1 MHRLPDPER
10 ARTLSADDLRAA
22 FLVRGLFAA
31 GRVTLRHVD
40 LDRVILGGAVPL
52 GETLQLDPPAWLAA
66 EHFLERREMGV
77 LNIGGPGLVRAA
89 GASFELQ
96 PRDVVY
102 LGRGTRDVSFS
113 SASAERPARFYLVSY
128 PAHASHPCVRIP
140 RGDADA
146 SDLGGETGANRRRL
160 AKYIHPGRAQT
171 AQLLMGVTTLA
182 TGNVWNTMP
191 SHRHVRR
198 TEVYLYF
205 DVPEND
211 VVIHLLGEPGET
223 RHVVVRNEEVVLSPA
238 WSIHSGCGTAA
249 YSFCWAMGGENQDFS
264 DMQAVDMR
272 ELK

>member
-1 MHRLPDPER
+1 
-10 ARTLSADDLRAA
+10 
-22 FLVRGLFAA
+22 
-31 GRVTLRHVD
+31 
-40 LDRVILGGAVPL
+40 
-52 GETLQLDPPAWLAA
+52 
-66 EHFLERREMGV
+66 MGV
-77 LNIGGPGLVRAA
+77 LNIGGSGVVRAA
-89 GASFELQ
+89 GTSFELQ

-113 SASAERPARFYLVSY
+113 SASPERPARFYLVSY
-128 PAHASHPCVRIP
+128 PAHASHPCVRIS

>member
-10 ARTLSADDLRAA
+10 ARHLGADDLRAA
-22 FLVRGLFAA
+22 FLVRGLFTA
-31 GRVTLRHVD
+31 GRVTVRHVD

-66 EHFLERREMGV
+66 EHFLERRETGV
-77 LNIGGPGLVRAA
+77 LNIGGPGLVRA
-89 GASFELQ
+89 GGTSFELQ

-128 PAHASHPCVRIP
+128 PAHASHPCVRIA
-140 RGDADA
+140 RGEADA

-205 DVPEND
+205 DLPEND

-223 RHVVVRNEEVVLSPA
+223 RHLVVRNEEVVLSPA

>member
-1 MHRLPDPER
+1 VQ
-10 ARTLSADDLRAA
+10 S
-22 FLVRGLFAA
+22 
-31 GRVTLRHVD
+31 
-40 LDRVILGGAVPL
+40 
-52 GETLQLDPPAWLAA
+52 
-66 EHFLERREMGV
+66 
-77 LNIGGPGLVRAA
+77 
-89 GASFELQ
+89 
-96 PRDVVY
+96 
-102 LGRGTRDVSFS
+102 
-113 SASAERPARFYLVSY
+113 
-128 PAHASHPCVRIP
+128 
-140 RGDADA
+140 
-146 SDLGGETGANRRRL
+146 
-160 AKYIHPGRAQT
+160 

-191 SHRHVRR
+191 SHRHIRR

-205 DVPEND
+205 DLPEND

>member
-272 ELK
+272 ELR

>member
-10 ARTLSADDLRAA
+10 ARTLGADDLRAA

-77 LNIGGPGLVRAA
+77 LNIGGPGVVRAA
-89 GASFELQ
+89 GTSFELQ

-205 DVPEND
+205 DLPEND

>member
-1 MHRLPDPER
+1 MHYLPDAER
-10 ARTLSADDLRAA
+10 AKTMSSDELRAA
-22 FLVRGLFAA
+22 FVVGGLFAP
-31 GRVTLRHVD
+31 GRLTLRHVD

-52 GETLQLDPPAWLAA
+52 DAPITLDPPAWLAA

-77 LNIGGPGLVRAA
+77 LNVGGPGRVRA
-89 GASFELQ
+89 GGQPFDVQ

-102 LGRGTRDVSFS
+102 LGRGTRDVSFG
-113 SASAERPARFYLVSY
+113 SASATNPARFYLVSY
-128 PAHASHPCVRIP
+128 PAHASHPSTRVSRD
-140 RGDADA
+140 DADKA
-146 SDLGGETGANRRRL
+146 DLGGDANANRRQL
-160 AKYIHPGRAQT
+160 AKYIHPARLET

-182 TGNVWNTMP
+182 AGSVWNTMP

-205 DVPEND
+205 DVPEQE
-211 VVIHLLGEPGET
+211 VVIHLFGEPGAT

-249 YSFCWAMGGENQDFS
+249 YSFCWAMGGENQDFA

>member
-10 ARTLSADDLRAA
+10 ARTLGADDLRAA
-22 FLVRGLFAA
+22 FLVRGLFTA

-52 GETLQLDPPAWLAA
+52 GDRLQLDPPAWLAA
-66 EHFLERREMGV
+66 EHFLERREVGV
-77 LNIGGPGLVRAA
+77 LNIGGPGVVRAA
-89 GASFELQ
+89 GTSFELQ

-113 SASAERPARFYLVSY
+113 SANAERPARFYLVSY

>member
-10 ARTLSADDLRAA
+10 ARTLSADELRGS
-22 FLVRGLFAA
+22 FLVRGLFTA
-31 GRVTLRHVD
+31 GRLTLRHVD

-52 GETLQLDPPAWLAA
+52 GEALGLDPPAWLAA
-66 EHFLERREMGV
+66 EHFLERRELGV
-77 LNIGGPGLVRAA
+77 LNIGGSGVVRAA
-89 GASFELQ
+89 GTSFDMQ

-102 LGRGTRDVSFS
+102 LGRGARDVSFAS
-113 SASAERPARFYLVSY
+113 TSAERPARFYLVSY
-128 PAHASHPCVRIP
+128 PAHASHPCVRVP

-146 SDLGGETGANRRRL
+146 SDLGGEAGANRRRL
-160 AKYIHPGRAQT
+160 AKYIHPGRVQT

-205 DVPEND
+205 DLPDND

>member
-1 MHRLPDPER
+1 MHYLPDAER
-10 ARTLSADDLRAA
+10 AKALSSDELRAA
-22 FLVRGLFAA
+22 FVVRGLFAP
-31 GRVTLRHVD
+31 GRLTLRHVD

-52 GETLQLDPPAWLAA
+52 DAPLALDPAAWLAA

-77 LNIGGPGLVRAA
+77 LNVGGPGHVRA
-89 GASFELQ
+89 GGQHFDLQ
-96 PRDVVY
+96 PRDVGY
-102 LGRGTRDVSFS
+102 LGRGSRDVSFS
-113 SASAERPARFYLVSY
+113 SVSATNPARFYLVSY
-128 PAHASHPCVRIP
+128 PAHASHPSARIS
-140 RGDADA
+140 RDEADKT
-146 SDLGGETGANRRRL
+146 DLGGEANANRRRL
-160 AKYIHPGRAQT
+160 AKYIHPGRLQT
-171 AQLLMGVTTLA
+171 AQLLMGVTTLSA
-182 TGNVWNTMP
+182 GSVWNTMP

-205 DVPEND
+205 DVPEQD

-249 YSFCWAMGGENQDFS
+249 YSFCWAMGGENQDFA

>member
-1 MHRLPDPER
+1 M
-10 ARTLSADDLRAA
+10 
-22 FLVRGLFAA
+22 
-31 GRVTLRHVD
+31 RHLD

-52 GETLQLDPPAWLAA
+52 GESLRLDPPAWLAA
-66 EHFLERREMGV
+66 EHFLERRELGV
-77 LNIGGPGLVRAA
+77 LNIGGAGLVRA
-89 GASFELQ
+89 GGTSFEMQ

-113 SASAERPARFYLVSY
+113 SASPERPARFYLVSY
-128 PAHASHPCVRIP
+128 PAHASHPCARVP
-140 RGDADA
+140 RSEADA
-146 SDLGGETGANRRRL
+146 SDLGTETGANRRRL
-160 AKYIHPGRAQT
+160 AKYIHPARVPT
-171 AQLLMGVTTLA
+171 SQLLMGVTTLA
-182 TGNVWNTMP
+182 TGSVWNTMP

-205 DVPEND
+205 DLPENE
-211 VVIHLLGEPGET
+211 VVMHLLGEPGET